1 MANVLWTTTDT
12 YFPEPYASES
22 DLEAAIR
29 EVAPALFGAHRI
41 YLDIKKKIGTAGKT
55 TNIPDGY
62 LIDLSSTKQP
72 QLYVVENELAAHEPL
87 RHVAVQLLQFSLS
100 FDVSPMA
107 VKRIIR
113 DALDKEPPSRK
124 RCEEY
129 ARDNG
134 FENLDYLLEQMISR
148 SGFQALVIIDE
159 LQDELE
165 TVLAKKFKFGVEVL
179 TLTRHRNGGG
189 LRIYQFEPFLA
200 DVAPVASVNQ
210 GAAALTPAVQT
221 VDPSEIDTIVVPARE
236 DGFQDTALAED
247 RWYAVR
253 IHGSIVPKIKYI
265 AVYRVAPVSA
275 ITHIA
280 PVRSIEPW
288 EASPG
293 KYVLN
298 FAEPLQPIEPIRLV
312 PNGKVRAPQ
321 SLRYTSHDRLT
332 KAATLDE
339 AF

>member
-1 MANVLWTTTDT
+1 MLWTTTDT
-12 YFPEPYASES
+12 YSVEPYTSEN

-29 EVAPALFGAHRI
+29 EVSQALFGSHRI
-41 YLDIKKKIGTAGKT
+41 YLDIKKKIGTAGKIM
-55 TNIPDGY
+55 NIPDGY

-72 QLYVVENELAAHEPL
+72 QLYVVENELATHEPL
-87 RHVAVQLLQFSLS
+87 RHIAVQLLQFSLS
-100 FDVSPMA
+100 FDASPLA

-113 DALDKEPPSRK
+113 DALDKEPMRRK
-124 RCEEY
+124 QCEEY

-134 FENLDYLLEQMISR
+134 FENLDYLLEQMINR
-148 SGFQALVIIDE
+148 GGFQALVIIDE

-179 TLTRHRNGGG
+179 TLTRYCNTAGMRV
-189 LRIYQFEPFLA
+189 YQFEPFLA
-200 DVAPVASVNQ
+200 DVVPVAPVNLGAPGNPSSVE
-210 GAAALTPAVQT
+210 T

-236 DGFQDTALAED
+236 DGFQDTALAEN

-265 AVYRVAPVSA
+265 AVYRVAPRSS

-280 PVRSIEPW
+280 PVRSVEPW

-298 FAEPLQPIEPIRLV
+298 FAEPLEPIEPIKLV
-312 PNGKVRAPQ
+312 ANGKVRAPQ
-321 SLRYTSHDRLT
+321 SLRYTSHDRLM
-332 KAATLDE
+332 KAKTLDE
-339 AF
+339 VF